1 MEIYGCS
8 TSHAVSSNALA
19 FCRALECEWF
29 LVPWAAGHQ
38 VRQLYWSLPGALH
51 ANSFCLNI
59 AGLVLVLI
67 ILILDDF
74 VHVNVQ
80 TQASPSTQKQM
91 YSGYMLINFESI
103 WWDMCPHFLSHWR
116 RLHDC
121 ILALTLWCPCCSTK
135 KHILWWFESP
145 SLWWLVGYIMLNP
158 HHLVVKSSLSG
169 SLKKL
174 LSNRFPISFP
184 LQAFASAILAIFAV
198 SLEWWWH
205 AQLGMSSMWDE
216 LHMEDLLDVRTGTQ
230 SSELLN
236 AVDSAFWKR
245 LKRKCSLN
253 FKHF

>member
-1 MEIYGCS
+1 MEIYGSS

-38 VRQLYWSLPGALH
+38 VRQLYWSLLGALH

-59 AGLVLVLI
+59 AGLVWVLI

-103 WWDMCPHFLSHWR
+103 WWDMRPHFLSHWR

-135 KHILWWFESP
+135 EHILWWFEAP

-169 SLKKL
+169 SFPTAFQQV
-174 LSNRFPISFP
+174 SNRFPTPGLCFSHTGY
-184 LQAFASAILAIFAV
+184 LRCL
-198 SLEWWWH
+198 
-205 AQLGMSSMWDE
+205 LGMVVACSARNVLNVGWVAHGSAGCKDW
-216 LHMEDLLDVRTGTQ
+216 HSIQRTAECCRL
-230 SSELLN
+230 SFLE
-236 AVDSAFWKR
+236 AVEKKVLVKF
-245 LKRKCSLN
+245 
-253 FKHF
+253 

>member
-1 MEIYGCS
+1 MIPGAMSCRSSS
-8 TSHAVSSNALA
+8 TPALLEPSWCTACKFILSEHCRVGFGFDHSDLGWFCACQCPNSSVSIDSETNVFWLHAYQLWEHLVGHVSP
-19 FCRALECEWF
+19 F
-29 LVPWAAGHQ
+29 LVTLAEASW
-38 VRQLYWSLPGALH
+38 LYPCFDALVSLL
-51 ANSFCLNI
+51 L
-59 AGLVLVLI
+59 
-67 ILILDDF
+67 
-74 VHVNVQ
+74 
-80 TQASPSTQKQM
+80 
-91 YSGYMLINFESI
+91 
-103 WWDMCPHFLSHWR
+103 
-116 RLHDC
+116 
-121 ILALTLWCPCCSTK
+121 TK